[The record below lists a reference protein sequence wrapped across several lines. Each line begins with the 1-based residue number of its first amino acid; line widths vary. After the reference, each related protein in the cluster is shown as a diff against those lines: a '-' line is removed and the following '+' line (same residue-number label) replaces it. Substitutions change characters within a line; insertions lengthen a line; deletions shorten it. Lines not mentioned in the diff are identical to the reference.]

1 MGCSLTDPVGCLTS
15 LAGGAAGSIA
25 DSAFSDIAKDFADA
39 AGSAVTW
46 LWNQISG
53 ATAISLTGP
62 AFGKDLAIVSTLAV
76 VVATGLFVIQVIAS
90 VLRRD
95 GSGLTRALKGLLIA
109 FVGSV
114 AAIATT
120 TLLLAAVDSLS
131 AGFVSVATGDSISTM
146 GTAILSA
153 TAISAV
159 VNPAIALLLS
169 LVVLGAVIFVWGAM
183 MVRKLLIIVAAVFAP
198 LAFAG
203 ATSDISTSWVRKW
216 IETMVALVISKL
228 ILVIIF
234 VIGLGVLTGG
244 LGEVNGTGGGA
255 SATQSITQTIVGVL
269 ILLMAGFAPWL
280 AIKLVHFGGEHFGQI
295 HGHAQSALAG
305 AQTVAA
311 APRKAQS
318 LAGGVARVRDR
329 LDPALRLARE
339 VAPAVLGRGQSGSVS
354 AGTSSGLPWS
364 GSGSGARAHLRRW
377 HRGHLRSR
385 RGRIGRRRWGS
396 GRGGR
401 GGQDGGGQR
410 DRPHCRRVVPS
421 RANAARRRPAHAR
434 GSHRPVSEC
443 SMSRCTRKSV
453 GRKERSHDGI
463 RLRLKGPRR
472 CVSVSARPAD
482 CCSGSPPPAV
492 SGRDRHL
499 CRGAGAGGGRWDRPG
514 GQWIGVGAPPRRHLC
529 QLARRGSVRVGPGA
543 RTLDGAQGGPTE
555 RVPSQSVGAPSG
567 GNHGPPR

>member
-39 AGSAVTW
+39 AGSAVNW

-53 ATAISLTGP
+53 ATAISLSGP
-62 AFGKDLAIVSTLAV
+62 AFAKDLAIVSTLAV

-114 AAIATT
+114 AAIAVT
-120 TLLLAAVDSLS
+120 TLLLAAVDALS
-131 AGFVSVATGDSISTM
+131 AGFVSVATGDSMSTM

-153 TAISAV
+153 TAITAIA
-159 VNPAIALLLS
+159 NPAIALLLA

-183 MVRKLLIIVAAVFAP
+183 MVRKLLIVVAAVFAP

-228 ILVIIF
+228 ILVNIF
-234 VIGLGVLTGG
+234 VIGLGVLTDG
-244 LGEVNGTGGGA
+244 LGEVNGKVKGAGA
-255 SATQSITQTIVGVL
+255 SATQSITQTIIGAL

-295 HGHAQSALAG
+295 HGHARSALAG

-318 LAGGVARVRDR
+318 LAGGVAGVRTGGSTASAGARSGPDG
-329 LDPALRLARE
+329 LGGGGPGGSLAARPSSGQSPGVGSRGVATSAGVSGSAGSAAAGSIGAAGAAVGVAGAAKAAVDKGTGTIADVSSG
-339 VAPAVLGRGQSGSVS
+339 VAPS
-354 AGTSSGLPWS
+354 TPSSTP
-364 GSGSGARAHLRRW
+364 
-377 HRGHLRSR
+377 
-385 RGRIGRRRWGS
+385 
-396 GRGGR
+396 
-401 GGQDGGGQR
+401 
-410 DRPHCRRVVPS
+410 PS
-421 RANAARRRPAHAR
+421 
-434 GSHRPVSEC
+434 S
-443 SMSRCTRKSV
+443 T
-453 GRKERSHDGI
+453 
-463 RLRLKGPRR
+463 
-472 CVSVSARPAD
+472 
-482 CCSGSPPPAV
+482 
-492 SGRDRHL
+492 
-499 CRGAGAGGGRWDRPG
+499 
-514 GQWIGVGAPPRRHLC
+514 APPWTT
-529 QLARRGSVRVGPGA
+529 QPKGKPA
-543 RTLDGAQGGPTE
+543 TGG
-555 RVPSQSVGAPSG
+555 
-567 GNHGPPR
+567 

>member
-39 AGSAVTW
+39 AGSAVNW

-53 ATAISLTGP
+53 ATAISLSGP
-62 AFGKDLAIVSTLAV
+62 AFAKDLAIVSTLAV

-109 FVGSV
+109 FGGSV
-114 AAIATT
+114 AAIAVT

-131 AGFVSVATGDSISTM
+131 AGFVSVATGDSMSTM

-153 TAISAV
+153 TAITAIA
-159 VNPAIALLLS
+159 NPAVALLLA

-183 MVRKLLIIVAAVFAP
+183 MVRKLLIVVAAVFAP

-234 VIGLGVLTGG
+234 VIGLGVLTDG
-244 LGEVNGTGGGA
+244 LGEVNGKVTGTDA
-255 SATQSITQTIVGVL
+255 SATQSITQTIIGAL

-305 AQTVAA
+305 AQTV
-311 APRKAQS
+311 PRHR
-318 LAGGVARVRDR
+318 AGPWPPGRHQVARPGLGHRAWPPPSASR
-329 LDPALRLARE
+329 AALGLPRPGRSAPLGPWLAWLALPRRRSTKGPAPLPTCRQGSLRASRHRHRRHRQ
-339 VAPAVLGRGQSGSVS
+339 PRHGQPSPKGSHRQVGDTSVS
-354 AGTSSGLPWS
+354 AT
-364 GSGSGARAHLRRW
+364 
-377 HRGHLRSR
+377 
-385 RGRIGRRRWGS
+385 GR
-396 GRGGR
+396 
-401 GGQDGGGQR
+401 
-410 DRPHCRRVVPS
+410 
-421 RANAARRRPAHAR
+421 
-434 GSHRPVSEC
+434 
-443 SMSRCTRKSV
+443 SV
-453 GRKERSHDGI
+453 GRKECSHAGV
-463 RLRLKGPRR
+463 RR
-472 CVSVSARPAD
+472 AS
-482 CCSGSPPPAV
+482 
-492 SGRDRHL
+492 
-499 CRGAGAGGGRWDRPG
+499 
-514 GQWIGVGAPPRRHLC
+514 
-529 QLARRGSVRVGPGA
+529 
-543 RTLDGAQGGPTE
+543 
-555 RVPSQSVGAPSG
+555 
-567 GNHGPPR
+567 

>member
-39 AGSAVTW
+39 AGSAVNW

-62 AFGKDLAIVSTLAV
+62 AFAKDLAIVSALAV

-90 VLRRD
+90 VLRREA
-95 GSGLTRALKGLLIA
+95 SGLARALKGLLIA
-109 FVGSV
+109 LVGSL

-120 TLLLAAVDSLS
+120 TVLLAAVDSLS
-131 AGFVSVATGDSISTM
+131 AGFVAVATGDSMQTM

-153 TAISAV
+153 TAITAV
-159 VNPAIALLLS
+159 TNPAAALLLA

-203 ATSDISTSWVRKW
+203 ATSDISTSWVRRW

-244 LGEVNGTGGGA
+244 LGEVSQTGTGA
-255 SATQSITQTIVGVL
+255 SATQSITQTIVGAL

-280 AIKLVHFGGEHFGQI
+280 AIKVVHFGGEQFGQI

-305 AQTVAA
+305 AQTLAA

-318 LAGGVARVRDR
+318 LAGG
-329 LDPALRLARE
+329 LARM
-339 VAPAVLGRGQSGSVS
+339 GS
-354 AGTSSGLPWS
+354 AGSGASVGARTGLGAQAHGTPS
-364 GSGSGARAHLRRW
+364 GSGSPG
-377 HRGHLRSR
+377 
-385 RGRIGRRRWGS
+385 GS
-396 GRGGR
+396 LSTRTS
-401 GGQDGGGQR
+401 GGG
-410 DRPHCRRVVPS
+410 PPS
-421 RANAARRRPAHAR
+421 P
-434 GSHRPVSEC
+434 
-443 SMSRCTRKSV
+443 
-453 GRKERSHDGI
+453 
-463 RLRLKGPRR
+463 
-472 CVSVSARPAD
+472 
-482 CCSGSPPPAV
+482 
-492 SGRDRHL
+492 
-499 CRGAGAGGGRWDRPG
+499 GAGSRSVTASAGGAPG
-514 GQWIGVGAPPRRHLC
+514 SMGAAAPELVGVGA
-529 QLARRGSVRVGPGA
+529 A
-543 RTLDGAQGGPTE
+543 
-555 RVPSQSVGAPSG
+555 VGAASATKTALDQGTGRITDVSTGVAPGTPPSTI
-567 GNHGPPR
+567 PPSTPPPTSPPKGKPPADG